1 MRFVTSRPGF
11 VCHYLSIV
19 FLPALNRNKEGVFL
33 NDQRF
38 FLILTMEILVF
49 YCTDLVD
56 SVVQCLCHGLLGCF
70 LGQAF
75 VAVLG
80 SVGVMSTTDRPD
92 HPDLK
97 P

>member
-1 MRFVTSRPGF
+1 MVTKSAGF

-38 FLILTMEILVF
+38 FLILTMEVLVF
-49 YCTDLVD
+49 YFIDLVD
-56 SVVQCLCHGLLGCF
+56 SVVQSLCHRLLGCF

-75 VAVLG
+75 VVVLG
-80 SVGVMSTTDRPD
+80 SVGVMSTTDRTD

>member
-1 MRFVTSRPGF
+1 MLQRALRF

-38 FLILTMEILVF
+38 FLILTMEVLVLYF
-49 YCTDLVD
+49 IDLVD
-56 SVVQCLCHGLLGCF
+56 SVVQSLCHRLLGCF

-75 VAVLG
+75 VVVLG
-80 SVGVMSTTDRPD
+80 SVGVMSTTDGTD

>member
-1 MRFVTSRPGF
+1 MLQRALGF

-19 FLPALNRNKEGVFL
+19 FLPALNRNKDGVFL

-38 FLILTMEILVF
+38 FLILTMEVLVF
-49 YCTDLVD
+49 YFIDLVD
-56 SVVQCLCHGLLGCF
+56 SVVQSLCHRLLGCF

-75 VAVLG
+75 VVVLG
-80 SVGVMSTTDRPD
+80 SVGVMSTTDGTD

>member
-38 FLILTMEILVF
+38 FLILTMEVLVLYF
-49 YCTDLVD
+49 IDLVD
-56 SVVQCLCHGLLGCF
+56 SVVQSLCHRLLGCF

-75 VAVLG
+75 VVVLG
-80 SVGVMSTTDRPD
+80 SVGVMSTTDRTD